1 MPDLMEVKGCTL
13 YPAEIPA
20 APMIYAHL
28 EPSEAERVLDALD
41 GRAALVLV
49 PCDWNR
55 DLSPWPAPKAFKGGE
70 DFSGG
75 AEAHLRW
82 LCGELLPAAEEMLG
96 DPPPW
101 RGIAGYSLAGL
112 FAVYALWHSD
122 CFRRAASMSGSLW
135 YDGFGDWMTAHPPAA
150 LPDYVYFSLGD
161 REPRARNQRMAA
173 VGTCTGDAVSLLRK
187 MGVPVDFEWNT
198 GGHFDDPEGRVL
210 RGILRMIEYRPA
222 AE

>member
-1 MPDLMEVKGCTL
+1 MDALSLPGGVTL
-13 YPAEIPA
+13 LPG
-20 APMIYAHL
+20 APGAPVIYAHL
-28 EPSEAERVLDALD
+28 EQSEAERVQPALE
-41 GRAALVLV
+41 GRAALALLS
-49 PCDWNR
+49 CDWNR

-75 AEAHLRW
+75 AEAHLKHIV
-82 LCGELLPAAEEMLG
+82 ETVIPAAEAALG
-96 DPPPW
+96 YEPPW

-112 FAVYALWHSD
+112 FAVYALWKCD
-122 CFRRAASMSGSLW
+122 RFRRAASMSGSLW
-135 YDGFGDWMTAHPPAA
+135 YDGFGAWLQETAPAA
-150 LPDYVYFSLGD
+150 APDYVYFSLGD

-210 RGILRMIEYRPA
+210 RGILRMIAYRPA